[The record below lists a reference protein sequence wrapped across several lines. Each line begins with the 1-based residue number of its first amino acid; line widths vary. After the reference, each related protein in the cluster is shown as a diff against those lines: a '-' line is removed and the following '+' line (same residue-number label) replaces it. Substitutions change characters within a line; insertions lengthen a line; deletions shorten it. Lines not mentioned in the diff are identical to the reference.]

1 MLCSD
6 EKVKKN
12 KNARPPKKRNGI
24 IVCTKYYV
32 LEKREREGEEEH
44 PHKDARR
51 YCSYIESSSL
61 LTEGKIEGKDSGRL
75 RQSPL

>member
-1 MLCSD
+1 MLYSD

-32 LEKREREGEEEH
+32 LEKREREERKNT
-44 PHKDARR
+44 PTKIYAS

-61 LTEGKIEGKDSGRL
+61 LTEGKIEGGQ
-75 RQSPL
+75 RQT